1 MRKEKEEGEKLQKK
15 IDIAQAEF
23 LKMRAFLLKHATT
36 CEIYKKEQQMRQ
48 QRRFLE
54 QKNAAA
60 RVKHAEIK
68 RQKAASSCYDTAR
81 VAPRVSSH
89 PYKLVQD
96 HQRQKVYAQL

>member
-23 LKMRAFLLKHATT
+23 LKMRVLLKHATT

-54 QKNAAA
+54 QKNAVA

-68 RQKAASSCYDTAR
+68 RQKAASSCYNTAR

-96 HQRQKVYAQL
+96 QQRKKVYAQL